1 MLLLL
6 KKIDVSLFLDSHS
19 MKLGIHLSAKYL
31 LKKLAFNLKSGS
43 NLLFINNGGI
53 KGTFL
58 SLQKVFK
65 IDWYVFELVLGSFF
79 FLC

>member
-1 MLLLL
+1 MLSSL
-6 KKIDVSLFLDSHS
+6 KRIDVTLFIESHS
-19 MKLGIHLSAKYL
+19 IKLDKTLLFCNAVDLSAKNL

-58 SLQKVFK
+58 PL
-65 IDWYVFELVLGSFF
+65 
-79 FLC
+79 